1 MWLRLKQRKM
11 FVKFSRLWVLTIIKE
26 YRMRNTKGLF
36 FGRVIGIII
45 QYNYL
50 LNQVSLFSN
59 SSNLSVAW
67 KDFTTTQ
74 SLSSVRKCVRILPMS
89 YQCHGVMMIV
99 F

>member
-67 KDFTTTQ
+67 KDFTATQ
-74 SLSSVRKCVRILPMS
+74 SLTPVRDCVRIFPMS
-89 YQCHGVMMIV
+89 YQCCEVLTII